1 MLSILINIGL
11 LILILI
17 ALILL
22 MIFGLIVACIT
33 AYIMYMVSGE
43 KIGSFDGW
51 IKIIKHKITMRGV
64 TAAHSNSKEI
74 SVS

>member
-22 MIFGLIVACIT
+22 MIFRLIVACIT

-43 KIGSFDGW
+43 KNWFIRWFDE
-51 IKIIKHKITMRGV
+51 
-64 TAAHSNSKEI
+64 NY
-74 SVS
+74 

>member
-43 KIGSFDGW
+43 KIGSFGGW
-51 IKIIKHKITMRGV
+51 MKIINHKLLCV
-64 TAAHSNSKEI
+64 
-74 SVS
+74 VSQLRIVFLKKG